1 MPNFCAIFKIT
12 LLNGERYRDLVK
24 TYLKECEEKGYQEI
38 PRISWES
45 WSQGFRLLN
54 PDGSVFEPEEL
65 ESVAD

>member
-1 MPNFCAIFKIT
+1 MCHLRDDT
-12 LLNGERYRDLVK
+12 LEWRTLPIACDLVK
-24 TYLKECEEKGYQEI
+24 TYLKEWEEKGYQEI

-54 PDGSVFEPEEL
+54 PDASVFEPEEL